1 MKKRDLLLLSSML
14 IIALFLSFTSAIFHT
29 TESSNASTNAT
40 TAPVGVTTGT
50 AVSAEGTKKAEQ
62 CLEDQIKK
70 PVSLQE
76 ATFAMLALGMKQ
88 NLDDKI
94 KSEEASGCWPKAG
107 CTIKET
113 AQVGLAYNRIGRS
126 TKNIESWL
134 TARNSSTTDL
144 TWYLEI
150 DIQSR
155 VAAQCTLTYDGS
167 EKKIRVRDD
176 AKIEGIPGICF
187 SISPSGYWLE
197 VKSSCFDK
205 KFVISCDQD
214 FVTST
219 LYQRNLGSTI
229 YVSPETHSASS
240 LGTTEEEVRSKC
252 FKIGTSCDYEGSLW
266 AASFLFKTGN
276 KISDYLPYLLAFADN
291 NEKYFPSTF
300 LYVLTRSDDQYS
312 KIVQSQK
319 QNKFWEISGTPYNRY
334 YDTGLAMLAL
344 STTSSTE
351 LENARNYLLS
361 IQTKEGCWNNNN
373 VRDTGFILYSGWPK
387 TVSSETRETAAA
399 VCVTSGYSC
408 GSKFSCLDAGGKVF
422 DGYECEKFGDSCCS
436 IKVQEESCD
445 QKSGIICS
453 STQQCSGSEVSSAE
467 GSCCLGA
474 CQEVQVENICELTAV
489 GTCRFSCESG
499 EAQSDESCGASGKI
513 CCKAAE
519 KRSFLWLWILLII
532 LIIAAVLAIIYRN
545 KVRVWVYK
553 IRGKAVTKPMP
564 AKSYTPAL
572 PPRTIP
578 LGMPRPMIPRPSPA
592 PARPT
597 APKDR
602 EMEET
607 LRKLREMSK

>member
-1 MKKRDLLLLSSML
+1 MKKRELLLFSFML
-14 IIALFLSFTSAIFHT
+14 ITALFIISGAAAQ
-29 TESSNASTNAT
+29 NASNAT
-40 TAPVGVTTGT
+40 TTPVGVTTGT
-50 AVSAEGTKKAEQ
+50 AVSAEGVKKAEQ
-62 CLEDQIKK
+62 CLEEQIKK
-70 PVSLQE
+70 TVSLQE

-94 KSEEASGCWPKAG
+94 KSEESGGCWPKAG

-144 TWYLEI
+144 AWYLQI

-155 VAAQCTLTYDGS
+155 VAAQCTLVYDGK
-167 EKKIRVRDD
+167 ENKIRVRDD
-176 AKIEGIPGICF
+176 AKIEGTPGTCF

-197 VKSSCFDK
+197 VKSGCFDK
-205 KFVISCDQD
+205 KITISCDQD
-214 FVTST
+214 FITST
-219 LYQRNLGSTI
+219 LYQRSLGGTV

-252 FKIGTSCDYEGSLW
+252 FKIETTCDYEGSLW
-266 AASFLFKTGN
+266 AALLLFKTGN
-276 KISDYLPYLLAFADN
+276 KISDYLPYLLSFAESND
-291 NEKYFPSTF
+291 KFFPSTF
-300 LYVLTRSDDQYS
+300 LYILTRGDDQYS

-319 QNKFWEISGTPYNRY
+319 QGKFWEISGTPYNRY
-334 YDTGLAMLAL
+334 YDTSLAMLAL
-344 STTSSTE
+344 STASSAE

-387 TVSSETRETAAA
+387 TVASETRETGAA

-408 GSKFSCLDAGGKVF
+408 ASKFSCLDAGGKVL
-422 DGYECEKFGDSCCS
+422 DGYECESFGDSCCS
-436 IKVQEESCD
+436 IKIQEETCE
-445 QKSGIICS
+445 QKNGILCS
-453 STQQCSGSEVSSAE
+453 SSQQCSGSEVSSAE

-474 CQEVQVENICELTAV
+474 CQEVQVENICELTGV

-513 CCKAAE
+513 CCKTAE
-519 KRSFLWLWILLII
+519 KRGGLLWLWILLII
-532 LIIAAVLAIIYRN
+532 LIIAAVLGIIYRN
-545 KVRVWVYK
+545 KVKVWVYK
-553 IRGKAVTKPMP
+553 IRGKATTKPVP

-572 PPRTIP
+572 PPRPIP
-578 LGMPRPMIPRPSPA
+578 LGMPRPIIPRPSPA
-592 PARPT
+592 PARPS